1 MRWSGAEQNRRKGRE
16 VRDGTGGEKGG
27 ERKERGGERR
37 EGRERGG
44 ERREGRERGKIVEG
58 TNGRESKEEELK
70 VGEVERGGRGR
81 L

>member
-1 MRWSGAEQNRRKGRE
+1 MERDRTEQKKRERGEGWNRR
-16 VRDGTGGEKGG
+16 
-27 ERKERGGERR
+27 ER
-37 EGRERGG
+37 RERGG

>member
-1 MRWSGAEQNRRKGRE
+1 MEWDRTEQK
-16 VRDGTGGEKGG
+16 K
-27 ERKERGGERR
+27 
-37 EGRERGG
+37 RERGEGWNRG